1 MALQLPP
8 SDIGS
13 AFLEETPFWWSGAK
27 EGNWLKE
34 SSPIKHRRGIGR
46 LVQEGVETIR
56 EFACELQL
64 PNIMAL

>member
-1 MALQLPP
+1 MALQLP
-8 SDIGS
+8 SDLGS
-13 AFLEETPFWWSGAK
+13 AFLEETLFGWPGAK
-27 EGNWLKE
+27 EGKWLKE
-34 SSPIKHRRGIGR
+34 SSPIKQRRGIGR